1 MTRVGPI
8 VCCVDD
14 SDGARAALRAAH
26 RLAEAVRLGLV
37 LLHVEP
43 TANVPGVS
51 AAPAAHQRLLA
62 EEARDAVD
70 LLGRLVREEGID
82 NAGRRVEFGRAAD
95 SILAVCEQ
103 ESAELVVLGSHG
115 RRGVRAAVLGSVS
128 AEVAAKAPCACLIV
142 PPAAAERPFLGS

>member
-1 MTRVGPI
+1 MGPI

-14 SDGARAALRAAH
+14 SDGARAALRSA
-26 RLAEAVRLGLV
+26 RVLAEALGLELV

-51 AAPAAHQRLLA
+51 AAPGAHQRLLA
-62 EEARDAVD
+62 EEARDAEA
-70 LLGRLVREEGID
+70 LLERLAGEGGLD
-82 NAGRRVEFGRAAD
+82 GARRRVEFGRAAD
-95 SILAVCEQ
+95 GILAVCEQ

-142 PPAAAERPFLGS
+142 PPAAAARPFLAA